1 MMGVF
6 DSIELRMLRRADYV
20 RERNLLRDSHVH
32 SHETHSV
39 HKLGWETGWAHSL
52 LFLAFATRLNQK
64 HPSYISIRLFFKI
77 LSRSSAAESRLYEMF
92 KATDK
97 LIYVLIVELSK
108 LGNSKINK

>member
-20 RERNLLRDSHVH
+20 RERKLLRDSHVH
-32 SHETHSV
+32 SHETQSV

-52 LFLAFATRLNQK
+52 LSLALATQWNQK
-64 HPSYISIRLFFKI
+64 HPLYVSIRLLFKI
-77 LSRSSAAESRLYEMF
+77 SSRSSAVERRLYELF

-97 LIYVLIVELSK
+97 FELCFECRV
-108 LGNSKINK
+108 I